1 MKGSLGCQIVWNR
14 STRRA
19 EARGGARD
27 GRPKWLRILTI
38 TGGSSMAPIIF
49 KAPPQLGQCS
59 TSTSKTRLSSRAE
72 LMRAGAGGAGAG
84 TILLRN
90 FAFGASTPWN
100 RIRWRRGR
108 GTRAARRYMNSSGSD
123 LELLQAIHDADF
135 RRVGIRAGGE
145 AGVPT
150 PSIRRRAVAA
160 ERERVGE
167 ALADVRRRGAGA
179 ALDACQRDFGRRLR
193 HRQVAR

>member
-1 MKGSLGCQIVWNR
+1 MGEDFDNHRRIFDRGNDLQGSAAVGTVFHVDVEDAFEQPGPADARRRALPVSASLGDSV
-14 STRRA
+14 
-19 EARGGARD
+19 
-27 GRPKWLRILTI
+27 
-38 TGGSSMAPIIF
+38 
-49 KAPPQLGQCS
+49 
-59 TSTSKTRLSSRAE
+59 
-72 LMRAGAGGAGAG
+72 AGGAGAG

-90 FAFGASTPWN
+90 LAFGASTPWN

-150 PSIRRRAVAA
+150 PCIRRRA
-160 ERERVGE
+160 
-167 ALADVRRRGAGA
+167 
-179 ALDACQRDFGRRLR
+179 
-193 HRQVAR
+193 